1 MPNQGNPW
9 APWLEDY
16 PSALYQAKIPG
27 GISPSFVD
35 YWQRQ
40 QSRVMG
46 QYQGALGK
54 QVLGGQ
60 PPSLMFGEFL
70 EDYPWSKY
78 WYQMSPGQRGINM
91 GALAP
96 SLQWRV

>member
-1 MPNQGNPW
+1 MANNNIW
-9 APWLEDY
+9 KWWLEET
-16 PSALYQAKIPG
+16 PSALYQAMIPKG
-27 GISPSFVD
+27 TPSFSD

-46 QYQGALGK
+46 EYEGALGK
-54 QVLGGQ
+54 MALAGQ
-60 PPSLMFGEFL
+60 PPSLFYEDFL
-70 EDYPWSKY
+70 KNYPWTQN

-91 GALAP
+91 GSLAP

>member
-1 MPNQGNPW
+1 MPYNNPW

-27 GISPSFVD
+27 GTPSFVD

-46 QYQGALGK
+46 QYAGMLGK

-60 PPSLMFGEFL
+60 PPTLSFS
-70 EDYPWSKY
+70 DYLGGMNWNKQ
-78 WYQMSPGQRGINM
+78 WYQMSPRQRGLNM
-91 GALAP
+91 GLSP
-96 SLQWRV
+96 SMNWRV